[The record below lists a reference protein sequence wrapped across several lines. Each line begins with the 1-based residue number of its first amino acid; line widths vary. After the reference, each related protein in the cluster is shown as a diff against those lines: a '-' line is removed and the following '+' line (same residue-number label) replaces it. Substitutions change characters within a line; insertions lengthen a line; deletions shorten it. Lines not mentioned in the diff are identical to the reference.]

1 MQNATLSTIERWAE
15 NIAFMIATYLKR
27 RSKSFS
33 VEVNAK
39 PKETVQTAIKNILFR
54 SIWGSLQA

>member
-1 MQNATLSTIERWAE
+1 MQNATLCTIERWAE

-27 RSKSFS
+27 RKSFS

-39 PKETVQTAIKNILFR
+39 PKETVQTVIKNVLFR